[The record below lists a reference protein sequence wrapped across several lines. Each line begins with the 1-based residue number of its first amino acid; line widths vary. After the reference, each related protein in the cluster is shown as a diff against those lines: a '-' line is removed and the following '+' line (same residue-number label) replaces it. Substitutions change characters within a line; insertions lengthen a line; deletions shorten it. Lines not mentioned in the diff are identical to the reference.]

1 MLVNL
6 DTLARR
12 YPALF
17 RKTIAIIG
25 FTSGNHNV
33 DVSEYSAETQRCFAE
48 CPPTLDTPPRS
59 LPPQISVASLQ
70 ADQQKDMDLR
80 AAEARL
86 AEYIGL
92 GLDPGPTNKAI
103 FLQWHKDHGLHFSA
117 ASVDRAVSEL
127 GSKLMWHTEAAA
139 PTPAAEACTEV
150 LGTLPDGSRQL
161 ALGTTPTRNHTTA
174 QLKDLLRR
182 TNAGKV
188 HRTSHSFGSRF

>member
-59 LPPQISVASLQ
+59 LPPQISVAALQ
-70 ADQQKDMDLR
+70 AEEQRDMDLR

-92 GLDPGPTNKAI
+92 GLDPGTTNKAI
-103 FLQWHKDHGLHFSA
+103 FLQWHKDHGLQFSA
-117 ASVDRAVSEL
+117 VSVDRAVSEL
-127 GSKLMWHTEAAA
+127 GSKLQWQTEETAAPPTEAS
-139 PTPAAEACTEV
+139 TEI
-150 LGTLPDGSRQL
+150 LGTLPDGSTQL
-161 ALGTTPTRNHTTA
+161 PINTTPSRSHTST

-182 TNAGKV
+182 MNARKV